1 MTALT
6 GTNPLADL
14 QAMLSA
20 SRQNYDACIGHVQH
34 QHTVAGVTATTRLHH
49 LKFDANGQPKVDALA
64 KCLVNHAIDYAISA
78 RNRPAVMT
86 AQEGARYM
94 QEARKLF
101 RVVAAP
107 VGTADLAGEAG
118 ELLLYFLLEAVIGA
132 PQVVAKIELKT
143 NPALE
148 VNGSDG
154 IHMRWNATDNLVDVY
169 FGESKMYTDVG
180 AALTNAFK
188 SIENFHTN
196 GMRDHEYSM
205 VTKFFK
211 GVDDNVKAAVAE
223 VLDTGK
229 PGPGARIN
237 HACLI
242 GYDWTAT
249 GMTPGQALA
258 AIEAE
263 YCRQYLLEAPRLHT
277 LLKARFDT
285 CQRATNGCQPPPC
298 QCQWK
303 QYRFEVF
310 FLPLAS
316 VQAFRDA
323 FNAAME

>member
-1 MTALT
+1 MTAIT
-6 GTNPLADL
+6 ATNPLADL
-14 QAMLSA
+14 RAMLSA
-20 SRQNYDACIGHVQH
+20 SRQNYDACIGHVVH
-34 QHTVAGVTATTRLHH
+34 QHNCAGVTATTRMHH
-49 LKFDANGQPKVDALA
+49 LKFDANGQPKVADLA

-78 RNRPAVMT
+78 RNRPAMMT

-107 VGTADLAGEAG
+107 AGTADLAGEAG
-118 ELLLYFLLEAVIGA
+118 ELLLYFLLETVLEA

-154 IHMRWNATDNLVDVY
+154 IHMRWHPTDNLVDVY
-169 FGESKMYTDVG
+169 FGESKLYTDVG
-180 AALTNAFK
+180 AAMTNAFA
-188 SIENFHTN
+188 SIENFHAN

-205 VTKFFK
+205 ATKFFK
-211 GVDDNVKAAVAE
+211 GVDDHVKAAVAE
-223 VLDTGK
+223 VLDTGR

-249 GMTPGQALA
+249 GLTPGQAA
-258 AIEAE
+258 AAVEAE
-263 YCRQYLLEAPRLHT
+263 YQRQYLADAPRLHQALQT
-277 LLKARFDT
+277 RFNN
-285 CQRATNGCQPPPC
+285 CQRRQFG
-298 QCQWK
+298 
-303 QYRFEVF
+303 FEVF
-310 FLPLAS
+310 FLPFTS

>member
-6 GTNPLADL
+6 GTNPLEDL
-14 QAMLSA
+14 RAMLSA

-49 LKFDANGQPKVDALA
+49 LKFNANGLPKLEALA

-107 VGTADLAGEAG
+107 AGTADLAGEAG

-143 NPALE
+143 NPSLE

-154 IHMRWNATDNLVDVY
+154 IHMRWHPTDNLVDVY

-180 AALTNAFK
+180 AALTNAFD
-188 SIENFHTN
+188 SIEKFHAN
-196 GMRDHEYSM
+196 GMRAHEYSM

-223 VLDTGK
+223 VLDTGR
-229 PGPGARIN
+229 PGAGARIN

-242 GYDWTAT
+242 GYDWTVT
-249 GMTPGQALA
+249 GQTPGQAAAAVEAEFQQQFLA
-258 AIEAE
+258 A
-263 YCRQYLLEAPRLHT
+263 APALHQKLQT
-277 LLKARFDT
+277 RFDN
-285 CQRATNGCQPPPC
+285 CQR
-298 QCQWK
+298 K
-303 QYRFEVF
+303 QYGFEVF
-310 FLPLAS
+310 FLPFTS

>member
-1 MTALT
+1 MSTAARANQLMSLDTLLT
-6 GTNPLADL
+6 
-14 QAMLSA
+14 A
-20 SRQNYDACIGHVQH
+20 SRQNYDACIGHVDH
-34 QHTVAGVTATTRLHH
+34 LHTISGVTARMRMHH

-64 KCLVNHAIDYAISA
+64 KVLVNHAIDYALSS
-78 RNRPAVMT
+78 RNRPALLT
-86 AQEGARYM
+86 AQEAAKYM

-107 VGTADLAGEAG
+107 AGSADLAGEAG
-118 ELLLYFLLEAVIGA
+118 ELLLYFLLETVIGA

-154 IHMRWNATDNLVDVY
+154 IHMRWHPTDNIVDVY

-180 AALTNAFK
+180 AALTNAFS
-188 SIENFHTN
+188 SIEQFHAT
-196 GMRDHEYSM
+196 GMRSHEYSM

-211 GVDDNVKAAVAE
+211 GVDANMKTAVADI
-223 VLDTGK
+223 LDTGK
-229 PGPGARIN
+229 PGPGARVN

-242 GYDWTAT
+242 GYNWTAN
-249 GMTPGQALA
+249 GLSPGQAVL

-263 YCRQYLLEAPRLHT
+263 YRRQFLAEAPALHQRLQG
-277 LLKARFDT
+277 RFDN
-285 CQRATNGCQPPPC
+285 CQH
-298 QCQWK
+298 K
-303 QYRFEVF
+303 QYGFEVF
-310 FLPLAS
+310 LLPFTS

>member
-1 MTALT
+1 MSTITAT
-6 GTNPLADL
+6 TPLSDL
-14 QAMLSA
+14 RSMLSA
-20 SRQNYDACIGHVQH
+20 SRQNYDACIGHVAH
-34 QHTVAGVTATTRLHH
+34 QHTCAGVTATMRMHH
-49 LKFDANGQPKVDALA
+49 LKFDANGQPKVADLA
-64 KCLVNHAIDYAISA
+64 KCLVYHAIDYAISA
-78 RNRPAVMT
+78 RNRPAELT
-86 AQEGARYM
+86 TKDAAKYM

-107 VGTADLAGEAG
+107 AGTADLAGEAG
-118 ELLLYFLLEAVIGA
+118 ELLLYFLLEAVLEA

-169 FGESKMYTDVG
+169 FGESKLYTDVG
-180 AALTNAFK
+180 AALTNAFG
-188 SIENFHTN
+188 SIENFHAN

-205 VTKFFK
+205 ATKFFK
-211 GVDDNVKAAVAE
+211 GVDDHVKAAVAE

-249 GMTPGQALA
+249 GLTPGQAA
-258 AIEAE
+258 AAVEAE
-263 YCRQYLLEAPRLHT
+263 YQRQYISDAPRLHRA
-277 LLKARFDT
+277 LQARFDN
-285 CQRATNGCQPPPC
+285 CRR
-298 QCQWK
+298 K
-303 QYRFEVF
+303 QFGYEVF
-310 FLPLAS
+310 FLPFTS

>member
-1 MTALT
+1 MTSIT
-6 GTNPLADL
+6 GTNPLEDL
-14 QAMLSA
+14 RAMLSA
-20 SRQNYDACIGHVQH
+20 SRDNYEACIGHVEYQH
-34 QHTVAGVTATTRLHH
+34 VCTGVTAKTRLHH
-49 LKFDANGQPKVDALA
+49 LKFDANGQPKVEALA

-107 VGTADLAGEAG
+107 AGTADLAGEAG

-143 NPALE
+143 NPSLE

-154 IHMRWNATDNLVDVY
+154 IHMRWHPTDNLVDVY

-180 AALTNAFK
+180 RALINAFD
-188 SIENFHTN
+188 SIEKFHAN
-196 GMRDHEYSM
+196 GMRAHEISM

-211 GVDDNVKAAVAE
+211 GVDEKVKAAVNEA
-223 VLDTGK
+223 LDTGR
-229 PGPGARIN
+229 PSAEARIN

-242 GYDWTAT
+242 GYDWTGA
-249 GMTPGQALA
+249 GQTPGQAAATVEAEFRQQFLA
-258 AIEAE
+258 A
-263 YCRQYLLEAPRLHT
+263 APALHQKLQT
-277 LLKARFDT
+277 RFDN
-285 CQRATNGCQPPPC
+285 CQR
-298 QCQWK
+298 K
-303 QYRFEVF
+303 QYGFEVF
-310 FLPLAS
+310 FLPFTS

>member
-6 GTNPLADL
+6 GANSFADL
-14 QAMLSA
+14 QSMLSA

-49 LKFDANGQPKVDALA
+49 LKFNANGLPKLDALA

-86 AQEGARYM
+86 AQEGARLM

-154 IHMRWNATDNLVDVY
+154 IHMCWNATDNLVDVY

-188 SIENFHTN
+188 SVENFHTN

-211 GVDDNVKAAVAE
+211 GVDDNVMAAVAE

-242 GYDWTAT
+242 GYDWAAT
-249 GMTPGQALA
+249 GITPGQALA
-258 AIEAE
+258 AVEAE
-263 YCRQYLLEAPRLHT
+263 YCHQYLLEAPRLHK
-277 LLKARFDT
+277 LLKSRFDT
-285 CQRATNGCQPPPC
+285 CHKATNGCQTPLC

-323 FNAAME
+323 FNTAME